1 MDLKKQKLKFKNKW
15 HAEMVIDTKCTPLVL
30 RGLRKLQAEDNVL
43 PGEMAGED
51 ASFLSSI
58 CYCYEL

>member
-1 MDLKKQKLKFKNKW
+1 
-15 HAEMVIDTKCTPLVL
+15 MVIDTKCTPLVL
-30 RGLRKLQAEDNVL
+30 RGLRKLQAGDNVL

-51 ASFLSSI
+51 VSFLSSI